1 MLTSITTFV
10 HLLVIGWLPGAAI
23 FRLPFAERDKRAAL
37 DAEERLF
44 WSVLLSV
51 AISAAVVVALASA
64 GRYTFQRLILAD
76 VAIAVAAASIG
87 RFNLRLGS
95 PARRPGLGALVP
107 LILVLLGLWR
117 FFPPAEYVIGGKDP
131 GTYMSEGIQIAQ
143 RATLAYDDPVIASVP
158 PFARD
163 LFFPSHL
170 RDDYYSLRFM
180 GFWIKDPETGRVAGQ
195 FPHLF
200 PATIAI
206 GYGLDGLTGARR
218 AIDVWALLGVL
229 AVYFAG
235 QRLFGRTAA
244 GAAAALLTLHVL
256 EVWFARYP
264 NAELAMQA
272 LLFAALLASA
282 RAHVD
287 GDRFFAP
294 VAGALLGLM
303 LFLRVDAVLVIGAV
317 VSAVALGAFA
327 GTSTLRPGFF
337 VGLVASTGLATAY
350 LFNSMRAYLSL
361 PFVFLSNFG
370 LWQHALVAAG
380 CIAIVA
386 LLILRARDQRLSNRV
401 QAAVPIVLTVMVL
414 AAALYALY
422 LRQPIDRVLAA
433 RDAYAL
439 RTFASFYLTL
449 PGLLAAL
456 LGFALFA
463 RRVFWKAPELFMTV
477 AFFSFFFFYK
487 IRIASDH
494 FWMARRFLPVILPG
508 ALLFAT
514 AAALG
519 GTRGGWAP
527 TRLVRRAI
535 GLIFVA
541 ALAMQYARAARPI
554 LPHVEYG
561 GIIPKLEEIAGRVSD
576 RDLLIV
582 ETRLQSDTHVLAMPL
597 AYIYA
602 RNVLVFSSPKPDKAA
617 FAAFLEWARTKYDR
631 VLFMGGG
638 GTDLVSPAWGA
649 RPIASE
655 RFTIP
660 EYDAPADAYPRFAR
674 EKEFDYSL
682 YELTPPAPDAATRP
696 FDLDVGT
703 NDDLYVVRFHSKERT
718 EGRSIRWSRDRSYVT
733 VTGIVPGSREI
744 VLTMNDGGRPPAAP
758 RADVT
763 ITLDGETLGTV
774 AVNTG
779 FKDYTVAIPPAL
791 AARVSAQ
798 PRAVELTLTTTEWVP
813 EKVLGTSDP
822 RGLGVMLD
830 RVTIR

>member
-1 MLTSITTFV
+1 LLTPITTFV

-44 WSVLLSV
+44 WAVMLSV
-51 AISAAVVVALASA
+51 AISAAVVVALAVVN
-64 GRYTFQRLILAD
+64 RYTFERLLLAD
-76 VAIAVAAASIG
+76 AGIAAAAALVG
-87 RFNLRLGS
+87 RFDLRLGS
-95 PARRPGLGALVP
+95 AARRAGLTAIVP
-107 LILVLLGLWR
+107 LVLVLLAAWR
-117 FFPPAEYVIGGKDP
+117 FFPPAEYVMGGKDP
-131 GTYMSEGIQIAQ
+131 GTYVNEGIQIAQ
-143 RATLAYDDPVIASVP
+143 RGTLFYNDPVVATVP

-180 GFWIKDPETGRVAGQ
+180 GFWIKDPDTGRVTGQ

-218 AIDVWALLGVL
+218 ASSVWALLGVL

-287 GDRFFAP
+287 DDRFFAP
-294 VAGALLGLM
+294 VAGALLGLL
-303 LFLRVDAVLVIGAV
+303 LFLRFDAVLVIGAV
-317 VSAVALGAFA
+317 VASIAVGTVAGALK
-327 GTSTLRPGFF
+327 SRPGFF
-337 VGLVASTGLATAY
+337 VALIATSALAAVY
-350 LFNSMRAYLSL
+350 LFRLMPAYMAL
-361 PFVFLSNFG
+361 PIIFLSNFKS
-370 LWQHALVAAG
+370 WQYALLGAG
-380 CIAIVA
+380 CLAIVA
-386 LLILRARDQRLSNRV
+386 LMVLGPRSPQWSARIRGALPILV
-401 QAAVPIVLTVMVL
+401 AAVVVV
-414 AAALYALY
+414 AALYALF
-422 LRQPIDRVLAA
+422 LRQPIDRVLAP
-433 RDAYAL
+433 RDAFAL
-439 RTFASFYLTL
+439 RTFANFYVTL

-456 LGFALFA
+456 LGFWLFA
-463 RRVFWKAPELFMTV
+463 RRAFWRAPELFMTV

-527 TRLVRRAI
+527 TRAVRRII
-535 GLIFVA
+535 GLAFVA
-541 ALAMQYARAARPI
+541 VLAVQYARAARPI
-554 LPHVEYG
+554 LPHVEYA
-561 GIIPKLEEIAGRVSD
+561 GIIPKLEEITGRIGD

-582 ETRLQSDTHVLAMPL
+582 ETRLQSDTHVLALPL

-602 RNVLVFSSPKPDKAA
+602 RNVLVFSSPKPDKAV
-617 FAAFLEWARTKYDR
+617 FAAFLDWARTKYDR

-638 GTDLVSPAWGA
+638 GTDLVSPAWSA

-660 EYDAPADAYPRFAR
+660 EYDAPADAYPRYAR

-682 YELTPPAPDAATRP
+682 YELTPPAPDEATRP

-718 EGRSIRWSRDRSYVT
+718 EGRSIRWSRDRSFIT
-733 VTGIVPGSREI
+733 VTGIGAASREI
-744 VLTMNDGGRPPAAP
+744 VLTMNDGGRPPAVP

-763 ITLDGETLGTV
+763 IGLEGEPLGTV
-774 AVNTG
+774 TVHTG
-779 FKDYTVAIPPAL
+779 FNDYTVTIPPAL

-798 PRAVELTLTTTEWVP
+798 GRAAELTLTTTVWVP

-822 RGLGVMLD
+822 RELGVMVD
-830 RVTIR
+830 RVAIR